1 MSMREPDDVAGPQ
14 HASLLAIHL
23 DPAGAFGDDVEY
35 DQLRSAGMEKIGDL
49 A

>member
-1 MSMREPDDVAGPQ
+1 MREPDDVAGPQ

-23 DPAGAFGDDVEY
+23 DPTRAFGDDVEY
-35 DQLRSAGMEKIGDL
+35 DQLRGAGMKKFGDL